1 MMRRD
6 KLHPERRFFLSRSGM
21 TLLSVILLLMLAG
34 ALVTAGIKIIGPL
47 VQRGKT
53 NDTKTTVNSSVD
65 AIISWSAARG
75 HLPGTSAEFAQAT
88 TNQFDAWGRRLRY
101 LYDKNLITATGI
113 NAICSR
119 NTTGLTVNGTANI
132 AFTVMSIGDDYAAQ
146 SAWNTAAIDS
156 SDAKYMYPLH
166 DGVNGSINSAV
177 VSSPDIYRVVT
188 LNELQSRIGC
198 FGRTGGQLQIVNSE
212 LPAACI
218 GNAYSATIFSAGGV
232 LPYTQ
237 YSITGLPV
245 GLTAS
250 GAIISGT
257 PAASGTS
264 TVSVSITDS
273 HPDTVQRTYNLT
285 VKSCSST
292 PPTPPTPPG
301 DPGNPVT
308 FLPPADPNVV
318 ANNWNGGTSNDQG
331 TNNTTASSGKFDL
344 TLSPATGT
352 LDVISIKNGTSGNC
366 IWYQAPL
373 TLTGKKMRS
382 YFSFVFTSGE
392 GFAFAMVPSLGQ
404 TTISSCDENSAL
416 GFGSD
421 IPGST
426 LLGLEFYD
434 PNQSTCITT
443 DGSQCTGNNNS
454 WSEGIPYY
462 VRAELDAT
470 VSPNPVYKVWL
481 TANPAHK
488 NTLEDL
494 STTYSGTL
502 PPLTTKTLS
511 SQNVSDLSSFFLG
524 FTASQHGNDKV
535 NMVLSGL
542 KFVLY

>member
-1 MMRRD
+1 MIRRQ
-6 KLHPERRFFLSRSGM
+6 KLNPERRFFMSRSGM

-34 ALVTAGIKIIGPL
+34 ALVTAGIKTIGPL
-47 VQRGKT
+47 LQRGKT
-53 NDTKTTVNSSVD
+53 NDTKTTVNSTVD
-65 AIISWSAARG
+65 SIISWSVSRG
-75 HLPGTSAEFAQAT
+75 HLPGTSIEFAQAT
-88 TNQFDAWGRRLRY
+88 TNQFDAWGRQLRY
-101 LYDKNLITATGI
+101 LYDKSLISATGI
-113 NAICSR
+113 NAICR
-119 NTTGLTVNGTANI
+119 QNTTGLTVNSTANI

-146 SAWNTAAIDS
+146 SAWNTVAIDS

-166 DGVNGSINSAV
+166 DGINGPINSAV

-198 FGRTGGQLQIVNSE
+198 FGRTGGRLRIVNNE
-212 LPAACI
+212 LPVACI
-218 GNAYSATIFSAGGV
+218 GNAYSATIFSDGGI
-232 LPYTQ
+232 LPYTL

-257 PAASGTS
+257 PTTSGTS

-273 HPDTVQRTYNLT
+273 HPNTVHRTYNLNA
-285 VKSCSST
+285 KSCA
-292 PPTPPTPPG
+292 PTPPG
-301 DPGNPVT
+301 TPTNPVT
-308 FLPPADPNVV
+308 FLPPADPTVV
-318 ANNWNGGTSNDQG
+318 ANNWNGGSSNDQG

-344 TLSPATGT
+344 TLSPTTGT
-352 LDVISIKNGTSGNC
+352 LDVISIQNGTSGNC

-373 TLTGKKMRS
+373 MLTGKKMRA

-392 GFAFAMVPSLGQ
+392 GFVFAMVPSLGQ

-434 PNQSTCITT
+434 PNLSTCITT
-443 DGSQCTGNNNS
+443 DGSQCTGSNSS

-462 VRAELDAT
+462 VRVELDAT
-470 VSPNPVYKVWL
+470 VTPNPVYKVWL
-481 TANPAHK
+481 TSNPEYK
-488 NTLEDL
+488 NAFENLTAA
-494 STTYSGTL
+494 YSGTL
-502 PPLTTKTLS
+502 PPLTTTKTLS
-511 SQNVSDLSSFFLG
+511 SQNISDLSSFFLG